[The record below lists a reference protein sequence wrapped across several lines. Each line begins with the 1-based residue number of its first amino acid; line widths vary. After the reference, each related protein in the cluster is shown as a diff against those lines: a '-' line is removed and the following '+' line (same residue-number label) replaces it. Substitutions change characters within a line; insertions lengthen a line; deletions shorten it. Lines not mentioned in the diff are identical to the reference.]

1 MSPPLA
7 EAFLALADDDAFVY
21 QRTRPRVFAAA
32 AAAVVLA
39 LGAPLG
45 ILSLR
50 PADHPLG
57 ALSTPWPM
65 AAQCSCVWCWTLQ
78 NPTPL

>member
-57 ALSTPWPM
+57 ALSTKFALSPDEE
-65 AAQCSCVWCWTLQ
+65 
-78 NPTPL
+78 